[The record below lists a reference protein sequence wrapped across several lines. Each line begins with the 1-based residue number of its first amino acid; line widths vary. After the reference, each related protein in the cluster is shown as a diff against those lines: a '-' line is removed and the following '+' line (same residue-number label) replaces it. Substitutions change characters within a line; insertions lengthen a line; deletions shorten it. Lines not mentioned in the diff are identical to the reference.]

1 MSVVAIIP
9 ILMVML
15 VYPCIAAEQK
25 APEEERS
32 FKKEAYLKS
41 ARERKVLRIGL
52 VDCIAYALKRNSDIK
67 IKRVEPK
74 LAADEVRIAR
84 SDFEPKLD
92 AEYNLHDTTQKSTN
106 RFYINDSKVRD
117 ITLNGGVS
125 GKLVTGTEY
134 RLDFLNE
141 RYRSNADISSIN
153 PYYLTEPVVTITQ
166 PLFRDFGILVNRA
179 DIIIAQNNKLKS
191 DQDFKN
197 TVMDIISQTKTAYYN
212 YVFGLESYGIA
223 ELYLQRTRDLLDINR
238 ARYAK
243 GLVSSVDLLESEAA
257 VADREKYLLAAEYIL
272 KTSEDKLKF
281 VTNLIDD
288 PEIWNTMIEL
298 IDRPEFTVE
307 KVDLVKCI
315 EDAFQ
320 YRPDY
325 QSKKIDLRNRD
336 IRITVAKNAL
346 LPTVDVIGS
355 FGLNGIAENY
365 GGALNRIDR
374 NFIDWSIGG
383 KVEIPW
389 GMGDRARYDQK
400 KLEKARAILEL
411 ERLEQNIILVVRDK
425 AREVDIQYRQERAAK
440 ISKEKETENYA
451 AQKERLAAGQVSTH
465 DMLDYQDKL
474 SSAELDHTKA
484 VIDYS
489 TALINLDKEVGLT
502 LVKNNIKLE
511 D

>member
-1 MSVVAIIP
+1 
-9 ILMVML
+9 
-15 VYPCIAAEQK
+15 
-25 APEEERS
+25 
-32 FKKEAYLKS
+32 
-41 ARERKVLRIGL
+41 
-52 VDCIAYALKRNSDIK
+52 
-67 IKRVEPK
+67 
-74 LAADEVRIAR
+74 
-84 SDFEPKLD
+84 
-92 AEYNLHDTTQKSTN
+92 
-106 RFYINDSKVRD
+106 
-117 ITLNGGVS
+117 
-125 GKLVTGTEY
+125 
-134 RLDFLNE
+134 
-141 RYRSNADISSIN
+141 
-153 PYYLTEPVVTITQ
+153 
-166 PLFRDFGILVNRA
+166 
-179 DIIIAQNNKLKS
+179 
-191 DQDFKN
+191 
-197 TVMDIISQTKTAYYN
+197 MDIISQTKTAYYN

-223 ELYLQRTRDLLDINR
+223 ELYLQRTQDLLDINR

-374 NFIDWSIGG
+374 NFTDWSIGG

-474 SSAELDHTKA
+474 SRAELDHTKA